1 MSNLVKHASAQIR
14 QMVLNAFGAAVGQGI
29 VPPVPLRDF
38 KTEFPR
44 HNPEGSIRCDA
55 AVLNAGALQWKPR
68 ELAEVIC
75 RFLVFVEEY
84 PGHCRIDETGMLWF
98 SLRPQWYTGVL
109 SDILACQSAY
119 GRSLYGRGKKLL
131 VEVESGLD
139 SGSALTAQR
148 TALTAQVL
156 SEVYARSGYC
166 VSRRLGRIPGGEEPL
181 DLRQAELV
189 GNFGFVPHGEPLN
202 KRVCWEV
209 LELLAKLGLARQR
222 EGNWCYENGKD
233 CCRLEGNGRPTRF
246 LWVLASCYEA
256 IAGQGYEEILRVCS
270 GCREEET
277 RMLERAV
284 KALCGAKLQ
293 VCLVSSVKESEQT
306 GFDEAVRLLCCDT
319 EPLKP
324 LLIRQEDIEENS
336 AFLLRMRALLD
347 RCSGADPAQ
356 EPSGLWE
363 PQSLEETQLACKLAL
378 FSNCLLEVLSFHNP
392 AILTQY
398 LRELVEIAE
407 RMVLHPPAAQR
418 LLITLHVALQILG
431 IESE

>member
-1 MSNLVKHASAQIR
+1 MKHASAQIR

-44 HNPEGSIRCDA
+44 HNPEGSMRCDA
-55 AVLNAGALQWKPR
+55 AVLNAGTLQWKPR

-75 RFLVFVEEY
+75 RFLVFDEEY

-284 KALCGAKLQ
+284 KALCGAKLR
-293 VCLVSSVKESEQT
+293 VCLVSPMVESGQADF
-306 GFDEAVRLLCCDT
+306 GEAVRLLCCDAGPQT
-319 EPLKP
+319 AVH
-324 LLIRQEDIEENS
+324 IRPEEVQEYS
-336 AFLLRMRALLD
+336 AFLVRVRALL
-347 RCSGADPAQ
+347 SGRSEGDPVQ
-356 EPSGLWE
+356 ESPVQWASRSQGE
-363 PQSLEETQLACKLAL
+363 RQLICKLAL
-378 FSNCLLEVLSFHNP
+378 FSNCLLEVLTFNNP
-392 AILTQY
+392 ALLVQY
-398 LRELVEIAE
+398 LRELAE
-407 RMVLHPPAAQR
+407 LAGRNKLSAPFDPCVAVT
-418 LLITLHVALQILG
+418 IGVALQILG
-431 IESE
+431 IEE